1 MSRFVAPEDC
11 TTTEGYLV
19 TTEGFLAS
27 VQPLNIQ
34 QMLRLFFYRD
44 NHPYMT
50 KLHWVNSIKIKI
62 NYDSNWGG
70 LFVVKLGSIWTD
82 LGEKVA

>member
-11 TTTEGYLV
+11 TTTKYSTNAEV
-19 TTEGFLAS
+19 
-27 VQPLNIQ
+27 I
-34 QMLRLFFYRD
+34 FYGD

>member
-1 MSRFVAPEDC
+1 
-11 TTTEGYLV
+11 
-19 TTEGFLAS
+19 
-27 VQPLNIQ
+27 
-34 QMLRLFFYRD
+34 
-44 NHPYMT
+44 MT

-82 LGEKVA
+82 LGEKVAQESGQPVLDNVSGQQAVSPVLWGVIGGNAATDSTLNADS